1 MKYFDIQG
9 TKVSRLGYGCMRFPV
24 IDGDNSKIDEAKAA
38 ELLKR
43 AINNGVNYIDTAYNY
58 HGKMSE
64 SFVGKFVEE
73 NSLRDEVL
81 LTTKLP
87 AWLVEKTED
96 FERLMEEQLSNL
108 RTDHIDFYLLH
119 SLDIKTFRKIV
130 DLGVFD
136 FIKKAKA
143 SGKVRHMGFSFHDEF
158 PAFEEMVNSFPWDF
172 CQIQLNYLDVD
183 YQAGQKGYELATKLG
198 IPVVI
203 MEPLKGGRLSNPP
216 KEIRELSDEFKPLTP
231 SQVALKYPLNLP
243 NVMTVLSGMSAKE
256 QVDENIEMASSVEP
270 NSVTE
275 KEKEFFSKACE
286 FFKAKEQI
294 GCTACEYCMPCTV
307 EINIPKVFS
316 LWNNA
321 FIFDEE
327 EKSKKAYADYLKD
340 RKTAADACIACGK
353 CEGLCPQ
360 NLEIIEGLQKAHD
373 FLTEE

>member
-1 MKYFDIQG
+1 MKYFDIDG
-9 TKVSRLGYGCMRFPV
+9 TKVSRLGYGCMRFPI
-24 IDGDNSKIDEAKAA
+24 IDGDNSKINEEEASK
-38 ELLKR
+38 LLLE
-43 AINNGVNYIDTAYNY
+43 AIDKGVNYIDTAYNY
-58 HGKMSE
+58 HGKKSE

-73 NSLRDEVL
+73 NNLRDKVL

-96 FERLMEEQLSNL
+96 FEKLMEEQLSNL

-119 SLDIKTFRKIV
+119 SLDIKTFRKIKE
-130 DLGVFD
+130 LGVFD

-158 PAFEEMVNSFPWDF
+158 PAFEEIVNSFDWDF
-172 CQIQLNYLDVD
+172 CQIQLNYLDLD
-183 YQAGQKGYELATKLG
+183 YQAGQKGYEMATKLG

-203 MEPLKGGRLSNPP
+203 MEPLKGGRLSHPP
-216 KEIRELSDEFKPLTP
+216 KEIMEMADEFKPLSP

-243 NVMTVLSGMSAKE
+243 NVMTVLSGMNASE
-256 QVDENIEMASSVEP
+256 QVKENVEMASTVEP

-275 KEKEFFSKACE
+275 KEIE
-286 FFKAKEQI
+286 FFKKARDLFKSREQI

-321 FIFDEE
+321 FLYDEP
-327 EKSKKAYADYLKD
+327 EKSKEAYKKYLEEGKV
-340 RKTAADACIACGK
+340 AADECIACGK

-360 NLEIIEGLQKAHD
+360 NLEIIKGLEKAHE
-373 FLTEE
+373 FLK

>member
-1 MKYFDIQG
+1 M
-9 TKVSRLGYGCMRFPV
+9 
-24 IDGDNSKIDEAKAA
+24 
-38 ELLKR
+38 
-43 AINNGVNYIDTAYNY
+43 
-58 HGKMSE
+58 
-64 SFVGKFVEE
+64 
-73 NSLRDEVL
+73 
-81 LTTKLP
+81 
-87 AWLVEKTED
+87 
-96 FERLMEEQLSNL
+96 
-108 RTDHIDFYLLH
+108 
-119 SLDIKTFRKIV
+119 
-130 DLGVFD
+130 
-136 FIKKAKA
+136 
-143 SGKVRHMGFSFHDEF
+143 
-158 PAFEEMVNSFPWDF
+158 
-172 CQIQLNYLDVD
+172 D

-216 KEIRELSDEFKPLTP
+216 KEVRELSDEFKPLTP

-243 NVMTVLSGMSAKE
+243 NVMTVLSGMNADE

-340 RKTAADACIACGK
+340 GKTAADACIACGK